1 MRPAFCSEVNS
12 VSSASVHTFTG
23 CVIGCRHAAG
33 LNGLPLARFAAALSH
48 PPAPR
53 SRGSLLAP
61 ERSMLAFLHRA
72 RPLIGLSAI
81 GVLIAVPGWQPA
93 KRKDANPTYRRS
105 SSPGPNRDARCSA
118 PGDRRRSAERGC
130 RRPFSRHYTRAD
142 ICQDPITDGPL
153 CRRSCPL
160 YGAQRS
166 ALAPTSF
173 RLVHGVVKH
182 QVMRILHCLSPC
194 LRQPSAPR
202 PSIRR
207 QVSEPL
213 PPEGGLPIGES

>member
-1 MRPAFCSEVNS
+1 MSLRSSSWVRVVVYGRITAIRKWPVAALCHDFLSFPARHAGTEKSCGAEAKSIFAREEMLMRPAFCSEVNS

-105 SSPGPNRDARCSA
+105 SSSGPNRDVRCGA
-118 PGDRRRSAERGC
+118 PG
-130 RRPFSRHYTRAD
+130 T
-142 ICQDPITDGPL
+142 
-153 CRRSCPL
+153 
-160 YGAQRS
+160 
-166 ALAPTSF
+166 
-173 RLVHGVVKH
+173 
-182 QVMRILHCLSPC
+182 
-194 LRQPSAPR
+194 
-202 PSIRR
+202 
-207 QVSEPL
+207 
-213 PPEGGLPIGES
+213 EGDQQETASQTL